1 MIDELRLIDTNV
13 LVHAYTVSD
22 ERKHEAALSLVE
34 KVWEGEAAA
43 TTLQNL
49 CEFFT
54 VITRKV
60 AKPVSTAS
68 ATVLVEGILT
78 ASQWTVIDR
87 APQTVVKAMEIVR
100 LYRAPFWDALIAAC
114 MLENGIGAIV
124 TENEADFKR
133 IPDITITN
141 PFKTVRRK

>member
-1 MIDELRLIDTNV
+1 MTGELRLIDTNV

-22 ERKHEAALSLVE
+22 ERKHGAALSLVE
-34 KVWEGEAAA
+34 KVWEGDAAA

-49 CEFFT
+49 CELFS

-60 AKPVSTAS
+60 AKPVSAGS
-68 ATVLVEGILT
+68 AAAIVEGILA

-87 APQTVVKAMEIVR
+87 MPQTVLKATEMVR

-114 MLENGIGAIV
+114 MLENGIEIIV
-124 TENEADFKR
+124 TENERDFKR
-133 IPDITITN
+133 IPGITVAN
-141 PFKTVRRK
+141 PFRTTFRK